1 MSTKSG
7 NGSNSKYQAAVN
19 DARARES
26 GEKDAQDDAGGA
38 IVLPRGAEAMI
49 LRPSE
54 QDIANL
60 MSDDTMEFAPQ
71 VKKLEEG
78 DMIRGYLEGYGPPV
92 ELTQTDAMGRPVT
105 NHVNTWILRS
115 PNGSLRMSILSS
127 VQLDKKLKPFIGGM
141 VSIYRGKDVKTGT
154 AGRRVTEYLVGGP
167 KRTDGTLRSWVDNSP
182 ASAID
187 AESVPVSIADA
198 PVSGSLTAGSP
209 GGEDA
214 RA

>member
-1 MSTKSG
+1 VSTTSTKSSNG
-7 NGSNSKYQAAVN
+7 NPGAKYEKAVA
-19 DARARES
+19 DARAKES
-26 GEKDAQDDAGGA
+26 GEAAAHGDPGEAM
-38 IVLPRGAEAMI
+38 VLPKGAEAMI
-49 LRPSE
+49 LRPSAD
-54 QDIANL
+54 DIAAL
-60 MSDDTMEFAPQ
+60 MNDDTMEFAPQ

-78 DMIRGYLEGYGPPV
+78 DMIRGHLEGYGPPV
-92 ELTQTDAMGRPVT
+92 ELSQTDAQGRPVT

-127 VQLDKKLKPFIGGM
+127 VQLDKKLKPFIGDM

-167 KRTDGTLRSWVDNSP
+167 KRKDGTLRSWVDSSP
-182 ASAID
+182 GSVID
-187 AESVPVSIADA
+187 ADSTPVSIADA
-198 PVSGSLTAGSP
+198 HVAGALT